1 MKNKVDLKI
10 CGVCGDKALGYNFNA
25 VTCESC
31 KAFFRR
37 NALIPKEFRCPF
49 TNDCKITTV
58 TRRFCQKCRLDKCFS
73 IGMCKDLIM
82 SEEDKAQ
89 KRQKIEENRA
99 KKRVTNNSCLEVSK
113 KVKKESVEADSQD
126 SELYPSSYC
135 TDSDQDTSISE
146 GYQPNNPN
154 IANTIHEA
162 KTINDNHITS
172 TNDRQASSREDS
184 LHTFQNILTEHLY
197 NLAANHSGRNLNQ
210 LDPALLSCFMNNN
223 TLNFNDF
230 MIKSETTPVHVN
242 SSPVQQVVEDV
253 SSDVIRDVQR

>member
-1 MKNKVDLKI
+1 MKNKLDLKI

-99 KKRVTNNSCLEVSK
+99 KKRITTNSNSEGSK

-154 IANTIHEA
+154 IAIHQA
-162 KTINDNHITS
+162 KTINDDHITS
-172 TNDRQASSREDS
+172 TNDRQGSSIEDS
-184 LHTFQNILTEHLY
+184 LLTFQNITEHLY

-210 LDPALLSCFMNNN
+210 LDPALLNCFMNNN

-230 MIKSETTPVHVN
+230 MVKSETAPV
-242 SSPVQQVVEDV
+242 SSPAVQQVEDV
-253 SSDVIRDVQR
+253 SSDVVRDVQR